1 MVVTRVHGL
10 PVLEYLN
17 VLNSFDVSKKKKIQ
31 INMQSKL
38 QLSAS
43 LSVPLRCLSVFDSRM
58 VFNYSRK

>member
-38 QLSAS
+38 HLSAS

-58 VFNYSRK
+58 VLNYSRK